1 MRGPRAAAL
10 LLLAASCAAQNIY
23 DACNFNDAH
32 GTVEKARLLRN
43 PASPLAAVRRR
54 PAHGMAHA
62 CAAGVSATAGLR
74 PRRPHHAWALSTL
87 SAFCLTLRRSAA
99 QASGGVPIG
108 LAFWI
113 NGKLEDWDPVTVT
126 ASNTT
131 VTSDG
136 AYENVTTYRSLH
148 PCNDAAELAAIATP
162 AGIISTTPSGSTE
175 PAPSVRGTRH
185 ERARVGGALTRRTA
199 PRRRFGSPCTGP
211 SPTP

>member
-1 MRGPRAAAL
+1 M
-10 LLLAASCAAQNIY
+10 
-23 DACNFNDAH
+23 
-32 GTVEKARLLRN
+32 
-43 PASPLAAVRRR
+43 
-54 PAHGMAHA
+54 
-62 CAAGVSATAGLR
+62 
-74 PRRPHHAWALSTL
+74 
-87 SAFCLTLRRSAA
+87 
-99 QASGGVPIG
+99 PIG

-185 ERARVGGALTRRTA
+185 ERARVGGALTRGPHCAA
-199 PRRRFGSPCTGP
+199 PQIWKSVYRPVTDAMTVMHTDVTVRLSGRRLVAVQGLTRRLCRVLLRCCGRSNCTNCWTT
-211 SPTP
+211 TPHIT